1 MRKLMIAVIAI
12 LFTITFT
19 ACQDTATPTE
29 GTTDE
34 NTSELTAEDV
44 FEKALT
50 VAEEMESAEVL
61 MGMKQTM
68 ESPDEESMST
78 EGEFTI
84 QMTMDPVAM
93 HQDGSL
99 TFDMADM
106 PAQDINMEMYM
117 TDDAIYMY
125 EDDLGEWIKLD
136 SMMGDMLDMMG
147 AQQQDPAEEMKMLEE
162 YVDDLQFEQ
171 TEDTFIFKLDV
182 DSDKFNNLM
191 EEMIDEAFPP
201 EMMELLEDD
210 DFDMME
216 NIEVNHLSYDMV
228 LDKESYEMIT
238 YDIDMSMTIKVED
251 FEVTVDQTINTEYSN
266 INGIDEIEVPQDV
279 IDNAVDQSF

>member
-1 MRKLMIAVIAI
+1 MRKWMIAVIAI

-29 GTTDE
+29 GTNDE

-99 TFDMADM
+99 TFDMAGM

-147 AQQQDPAEEMKMLEE
+147 AQQQDPAEEMKMLEK

-210 DFDMME
+210 DFDVME

-228 LDKESYEMIT
+228 LDKESYDMIT

-266 INGIDEIEVPQDV
+266 INEIDEIEVPQDV